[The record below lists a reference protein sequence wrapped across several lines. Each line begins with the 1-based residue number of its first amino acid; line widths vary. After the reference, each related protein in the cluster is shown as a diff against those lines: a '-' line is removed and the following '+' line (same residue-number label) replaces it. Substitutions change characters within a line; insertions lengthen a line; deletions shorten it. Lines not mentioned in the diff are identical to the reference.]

1 MPLRNNSPAGA
12 KAEPSFR
19 LFHPILAGATL
30 KDRLLG
36 CLGALLGITLTG
48 LICSLVTRDSSQL
61 PLIVAPI
68 GASAVLLFAVPA
80 SPLAQPWPVVG
91 GNVISAAVGMSVA
104 WMVDI
109 PALAVG
115 LSVAA
120 AIGIMSVT
128 RSLHPPGGA
137 VALTAALGGTAA
149 SDWGALFPLV
159 PVGLNSCLLVVLAIA
174 FHRLGGRS
182 YPHKPVHPPVNL
194 HQTDDLPSSI
204 RVGFNQADVDAALD
218 VSNETFDIDPGDLT
232 RLLQRV
238 ELQALLRS
246 HGDLCC
252 ADIMSRD
259 VIFATV
265 DTAIAEA
272 ERLLLGHN
280 IRTLPIVEDGRLI
293 GTVGLRELSADGSLR
308 DRLTRPATAAPEDP
322 VVALLPALTD
332 GVSHAVIVIDAHHKI
347 RGIISQTDMLAAMS
361 KMLLAPA

>member
-1 MPLRNNSPAGA
+1 MPVQDNSPAGA
-12 KAEPSFR
+12 KDEPRFR

-48 LICSLVTRDSSQL
+48 LICSLVTRDPSQL

-91 GNVISAAVGMSVA
+91 GNMISAAVGMSVA

-137 VALTAALGGTAA
+137 VALTAALGGTAV

-159 PVGLNSCLLVVLAIA
+159 PVGLNSCLLVALAIA
-174 FHRLGGRS
+174 FHRIGGRS
-182 YPHKPVHPPVNL
+182 YPHQPVHPPVNL
-194 HQTDDLPSSI
+194 HQTDDLPSTI
-204 RVGFNQADVDAALD
+204 RVGASPKPTLMRQWRQWTKPSTLIPLI
-218 VSNETFDIDPGDLT
+218 SPGYFSAWNCKRCCARTAISAVQTSCRAISSLHPST
-232 RLLQRV
+232 PPSQRPNAFFSGTIFAHC
-238 ELQALLRS
+238 LLLR
-246 HGDLCC
+246 
-252 ADIMSRD
+252 
-259 VIFATV
+259 
-265 DTAIAEA
+265 
-272 ERLLLGHN
+272 
-280 IRTLPIVEDGRLI
+280 
-293 GTVGLRELSADGSLR
+293 TVGSSAPS
-308 DRLTRPATAAPEDP
+308 A
-322 VVALLPALTD
+322 
-332 GVSHAVIVIDAHHKI
+332 
-347 RGIISQTDMLAAMS
+347 
-361 KMLLAPA
+361 